1 MSVHDKWLQTLTNMK
16 GVFNDQGID
25 IQLPPPSQL
34 ELQIEYLEVIPGKK
48 IKGRVPFQKRFTNP
62 IKTYQGGFLTAAM
75 DDHFGPLSY
84 ITAEKPCTTLSLNT
98 TFLKAFTESMGY
110 CIVEAEVLQKTK
122 SFIFMRATLTS
133 PDGEILAHG
142 ESHVAIL
149 SDEQLQKVKI

>member
-1 MSVHDKWLQTLTNMK
+1 MSVHDKWLQTLANMK
-16 GVFNDQGID
+16 GVFNDQGLD

-133 PDGEILAHG
+133 PDGDILAHG

-149 SDEQLQKVKI
+149 RDEQIQKVKI